1 MPRSTEEILAHADD
15 LARRFE
21 EHKPVPGRVL
31 DAGALRDIAA
41 AIGHRARAERDI
53 ARAVGQARADGHS
66 WTVIGAM
73 LGTSGEAAR
82 QRYGLAGKAGE
93 RRRRTGTSR
102 SRTGSHR
109 DARQA

>member
-21 EHKPVPGRVL
+21 EHEPVPGRIR
-31 DAGALRDIAA
+31 DATALRQLAA
-41 AIGHRARAERDI
+41 AVRHRADAERDI
-53 ARAVGQARADGHS
+53 ASSVEQARADGHS
-66 WTVIGAM
+66 WTLIGTM

-93 RRRRTGTSR
+93 RRRRTGTPQ
-102 SRTGSHR
+102 SRTGRHR
-109 DARQA
+109 DAWQA